1 MSDTGEMENFQR
13 WLQTQLSLTTSI
25 DDPSER
31 ERRRLQIESAI
42 REAISFR
49 ESLELLADLQ
59 VSPPFINAESSVRK
73 ISEPIISDTE
83 NNSSRCPKCDSEVEH
98 ELGFCTMCGEKS

>member
-1 MSDTGEMENFQR
+1 MSDTSEMENFQR
-13 WLQTQLSLTTSI
+13 WLQTQLSLTASI
-25 DDPSER
+25 EEPSER

-49 ESLELLADLQ
+49 ESLEMLADLQ
-59 VSPPFINAESSVRK
+59 VSPPFVSAESSVRK
-73 ISEPIISDTE
+73 ISEPITPDKE
-83 NNSSRCPKCDSEVEH
+83 NISSRCPKCDSEVEH